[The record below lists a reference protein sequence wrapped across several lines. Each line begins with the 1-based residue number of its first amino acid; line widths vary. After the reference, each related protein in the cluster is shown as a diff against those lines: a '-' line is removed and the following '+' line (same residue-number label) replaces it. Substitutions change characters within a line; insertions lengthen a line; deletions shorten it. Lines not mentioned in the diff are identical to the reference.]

1 MLAVQDLV
9 HSVEASI
16 NIVFPLP
23 VLDVKNMSIPPYSLR
38 EFVICQLW
46 GAANPNQFHIISV
59 IQSLDPNCTLDSFLC
74 NLVILSWSDRLK
86 VPMTSI
92 QEKSAV
98 ITMLIV
104 AQDPDTQNGKP

>member
-1 MLAVQDLV
+1 MAMCWLFMTLPQVWKQALTLSF
-9 HSVEASI
+9 HSQS
-16 NIVFPLP
+16 
-23 VLDVKNMSIPPYSLR
+23 
-38 EFVICQLW
+38 W